1 MNISKSDKDA
11 KSYEYINNFL
21 FFVIKP
27 DEISGAGNYV
37 YCSGVDLFLFLPI
50 TKGRHGQASNPAM
63 RGLQLVNSGVKD
75 LALSRGVRIKRVKGD
90 CAGMAPSSGGWYS
103 ERLLIEDALPSFPDD
118 VINYAVVNLVKKIIK
133 ACTFPDQAPE
143 TLLKPDE
150 LQEFLESLCNKYA
163 GNFDLIEKRRSAKP
177 QQL

>member
-1 MNISKSDKDA
+1 MDISQLNKDTN
-11 KSYEYINNFL
+11 SYEYINNFL

-27 DEISGAGNYV
+27 EENSGAGNYV

-63 RGLQLVNSGVKD
+63 RGLQLVNLGVRD
-75 LALSRGVRIKRVKGD
+75 MALSKGVTIKRTKGG
-90 CAGMAPSSGGWYS
+90 CAGIAPSNGGWYS
-103 ERLLIEDALPSFPDD
+103 ERLLIEDAPPSFPDE
-118 VINYAVVNLVKKIIK
+118 VINYGVVNLVKKIIK

-150 LQEFLESLCNKYA
+150 LQEFLGALCSKYA

-177 QQL
+177 QQP